1 MDENTINR
9 TKAAINALIDI
20 EQLWI
25 ENTPNYNLSIQELL
39 VLKKRLER
47 ASENVSRIYEDNK
60 VKMQAAEEEIKK
72 MHVGKKEIMNE
83 SIYREKIKV
92 GLNVGIVLKQDQRSG
107 KITRGIVKRVLTN
120 SSYHPHGIKVELED
134 GKVGRVKEIH

>member
-25 ENTPNYNLSIQELL
+25 ENTPNYNLSTQELL

-60 VKMQAAEEEIKK
+60 IKLQVAEEEIKK
-72 MHVGKKEIMNE
+72 MHVGKK
-83 SIYREKIKV
+83 KK
-92 GLNVGIVLKQDQRSG
+92 
-107 KITRGIVKRVLTN
+107 
-120 SSYHPHGIKVELED
+120 
-134 GKVGRVKEIH
+134 

>member
-25 ENTPNYNLSIQELL
+25 ENTPNYNLSTQELL

-47 ASENVSRIYEDNK
+47 ALENVSRIYEDNK
-60 VKMQAAEEEIKK
+60 VKLQAAEEEIKK
-72 MHVGKKEIMNE
+72 MHVGKKK
-83 SIYREKIKV
+83 KIR
-92 GLNVGIVLKQDQRSG
+92 I
-107 KITRGIVKRVLTN
+107 
-120 SSYHPHGIKVELED
+120 
-134 GKVGRVKEIH
+134 

>member
-25 ENTPNYNLSIQELL
+25 ENTPNYNLSAQELL

-60 VKMQAAEEEIKK
+60 LKLQAAEEEIKK
-72 MHVGKKEIMNE
+72 MHFGKKEN
-83 SIYREKIKV
+83 KNIK
-92 GLNVGIVLKQDQRSG
+92 R
-107 KITRGIVKRVLTN
+107 R
-120 SSYHPHGIKVELED
+120 
-134 GKVGRVKEIH
+134 